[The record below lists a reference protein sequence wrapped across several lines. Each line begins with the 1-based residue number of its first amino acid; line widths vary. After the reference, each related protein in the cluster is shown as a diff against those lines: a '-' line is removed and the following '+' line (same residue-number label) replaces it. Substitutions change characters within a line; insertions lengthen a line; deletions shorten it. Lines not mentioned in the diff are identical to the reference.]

1 MYRNLADSCFGFD
14 VFFVFLVDADER
26 DAVLF
31 LYVVRMK
38 LTNLVDARPR
48 KQGYQRQPKTNAAW
62 VIGADLVIIAPVV
75 LAPRI

>member
-1 MYRNLADSCFGFD
+1 MNWDLPDSRFGFD

-26 DAVLF
+26 EAVLF

-48 KQGYQRQPKTNAAW
+48 KQGYQRQPKTNAAR
-62 VIGADLVIIAPVV
+62 VIVSDLVLVAPVV

>member
-31 LYVVRMK
+31 LYVVRMQ
-38 LTNLVDARPR
+38 LANLVDARPCEQR
-48 KQGYQRQPKTNAAW
+48 DQRQPKTNATR
-62 VIGADLVIIAPVV
+62 VIGADLVIIASVV
-75 LAPRI
+75 LTPRI